1 MMASVL
7 LTKEIDELFD
17 RLAEDYRQ
25 QERRSREWAEGV
37 LQLGQ
42 NCWHAKKLVGHG
54 NWMPKVKA
62 WGMSYDRV
70 ANHMRAVKWG
80 ATVEMLMEH
89 GLTGTLDLLKEER
102 RAAKME
108 AEPTP
113 EPEPD
118 PASEEDGKFCSST
131 KFDPPPET
139 PPGAGDAPF
148 PEGDEGAADGASGEP
163 AAEPE
168 PDSPAEGDADAIQAA
183 WRTVR
188 ERLLGELG
196 EGHFKSWIK
205 PCRIEARG
213 AGAALLAPTRFM
225 RDRVQGIYGERIQQL
240 WHRELPDIELVFE
253 VGSAGPEPQQ
263 RLPLSGGHAAATAG
277 NVTLAV
283 SPKTAQGNAP
293 GLRLAA
299 AAVAV
304 GDERLRDST
313 KLMLV
318 STFWRYWPG
327 RALGGDVEQLGA
339 PSGLK
344 RSASYD
350 AYEQAREYGYLYS
363 DSGPGRF
370 AVWCPLVEIAAETG
384 WRPPEQFELDFRQSL
399 DRKAVDYLA
408 RFSGLR
414 AYG

>member
-1 MMASVL
+1 MTDAVMDA
-7 LTKEIDELFD
+7 IPELV
-17 RLAEDYRQ
+17 RETLEATSRRYGLYC
-25 QERRSREWAEGV
+25 RRSREAAEEALEIGRM
-37 LQLGQ
+37 LFWIKEQL
-42 NCWHAKKLVGHG
+42 AHG
-54 NWMPKVKA
+54 LWMPALRAMKI
-62 WGMSYDRV
+62 SYDAALR
-70 ANHMRAVKWG
+70 HMRAVKWG

-89 GLTGTLDLLKEER
+89 GLTGTLDLLKEAR
-102 RAAKME
+102 RAAR
-108 AEPTP
+108 AEPDTDP

-118 PASEEDGKFCSST
+118 PAAEEDTKFCTSA

-139 PPGAGDAPF
+139 PTDAGNVPS
-148 PEGDEGAADGASGEP
+148 PEEDEGAAGGTSGEP
-163 AAEPE
+163 GT
-168 PDSPAEGDADAIQAA
+168 DSPAEGDADAIQAA

-225 RDRVQGIYGERIQQL
+225 RDRVQGIYGDRIRQL
-240 WHRELPDIELVFE
+240 WHRELPEIELVFE
-253 VGSAGPEPQQ
+253 VGSAGTEPQQ

-363 DSGPGRF
+363 DSEPGRF

-408 RFSGLR
+408 RFSGLA